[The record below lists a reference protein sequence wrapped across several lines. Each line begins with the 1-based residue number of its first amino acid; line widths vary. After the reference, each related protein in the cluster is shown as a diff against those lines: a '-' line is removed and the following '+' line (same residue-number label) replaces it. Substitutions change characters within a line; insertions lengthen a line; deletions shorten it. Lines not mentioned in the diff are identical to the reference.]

1 MSDLGKAAAVL
12 LTAAMGGGLVGCGQ
26 GAQTE
31 HVGDAVGYVIID
43 RSAREAGVRLDG
55 VSAADAVLPVEV
67 SAASSQELVGPA
79 GRQSLMLEA
88 DEVVYVRGRDA
99 HVDRGALDADVARD
113 RLSVVGSESAARSL
127 ADEIGG
133 VVDKR
138 GTRFVVVGP
147 EALGGIARA
156 SMPDGLDEVVPVLPD
171 DAAGKPAFG
180 SVLVPGITAEQRA
193 TMRQAMPATAPSFD
207 MSAFVK
213 SRASEPAD
221 EVLPEAIDCP
231 DPVVGTWVSREH
243 YPEHHDWYRFELEV
257 TRDAADPTRLQGA
270 ILSRSWSGGAGLS
283 IPAICSDS
291 EEESATFDWTV
302 SMNALG
308 RYDDGRVAFDG
319 RSKRVDGTRCG
330 PAFHPWR
337 YNIDHFAGKLVEGGR
352 FLQAVNNDGD
362 RAVDEPHLF
371 RRISCQ

>member
-12 LTAAMGGGLVGCGQ
+12 LAATMGAGLVGCGQ
-26 GAQTE
+26 SAQTE
-31 HVGDAVGYVIID
+31 HVGDAVGYVILD
-43 RSAREAGVRLDG
+43 RAAREAGVRLDG

-67 SAASSQELVGPA
+67 SAASHQEIVSPA
-79 GRQSLMLEA
+79 GRQSLMLKA

-113 RLSVVGSESAARSL
+113 RLSVVGSERAARSL

-133 VVDKR
+133 VVDKQ

-156 SMPDGLDEVVPVLPD
+156 SMPEGVDEVVPVIPD

-180 SVLVPGITAEQRA
+180 PVVAGITAEQRSA
-193 TMRQAMPATAPSFD
+193 MRQIMPATAPSFD

-213 SRASEPAD
+213 ARAGEPAD
-221 EVLPEAIDCP
+221 EILPEAIDCP

-243 YPEHHDWYRFELEV
+243 YPEHHDWYRFELKV
-257 TRDAADPTRLQGA
+257 SRDSADPTRLRGA
-270 ILSRSWSGGAGLS
+270 IVSRSWSGGASLS
-283 IPAICSDS
+283 IPALCPES
-291 EEESATFDWTV
+291 EEETESFDWTV
-302 SMNALG
+302 SMNASGL
-308 RYDDGRVAFDG
+308 YDDGRVSFDG

-371 RRISCQ
+371 RRVSCQ